1 MAKGTLLSAPA
12 CVCEACPAL
21 RPWLWSA
28 AMARSSASRKSQ
40 QSAAV
45 FDFVQFFV
53 RRRLDWRVG
62 TRGAVLARNTPG
74 GVITVVHRS
83 SVATA
88 VDVVEHNIAQLRP
101 EAGAFR
107 LFWKQANG
115 RWTAYCDRSGKC
127 VIGSLAACLAEI
139 SRDPFGCYWS

>member
-1 MAKGTLLSAPA
+1 
-12 CVCEACPAL
+12 
-21 RPWLWSA
+21 
-28 AMARSSASRKSQ
+28 MARSSASRKSQ